1 MDATIVGL
9 RALRL
14 NTVRDVAEAAGV
26 SVATVSRVLNG
37 NPRVNAKIRERVL
50 AVIRETKFRP
60 NANAR
65 RLVRGSSGQ
74 ICFVLSNRDL
84 THSFHS
90 RILKGVETYCR
101 QQRHQVVFTVFNYAP
116 DAELPND
123 DLPRI
128 IWEGGGVEGVVIAG
142 TNYPVLTRYVE
153 RLGIPY
159 VLFGNNL
166 VRNSPSM
173 PSRNA
178 VCFDEEGG
186 ARQATEFLIELGHR
200 RVAFFGN
207 IARPWYRRRYE
218 GYRAAMVARKLE
230 PLLIGRDEPSGFDLG
245 RWCVPELI
253 RRHSHT
259 TGILAQ
265 DDETAC
271 GALDVLRRLRIEIPG
286 EMSLVGYDDI
296 AEVQYLN
303 PPLTTVE
310 VPKEKIGW
318 TLAEQLFRRI
328 EGKSLPAVHLKT
340 QLLIRGSCAR
350 VHQLAGASLRTENTR
365 KERLL
370 R

>member
-1 MDATIVGL
+1 MLQSAGL
-9 RALRL
+9 RAASL
-14 NTVRDVAEAAGV
+14 NTVRDVARAAGV
-26 SVATVSRVLNG
+26 SAATVSRVLNG
-37 NPRVNAKIRERVL
+37 NPRVDGKIRERVL
-50 AVIRETKFRP
+50 EVIRETKFRP

-90 RILKGVETYCR
+90 RILKGVENYCR

-116 DAELPND
+116 EAALPND

-166 VRNSPSM
+166 VRNSAM
-173 PSRNA
+173 PRRNA

-186 ARQATEFLIELGHR
+186 ARQATEFLIQLGHR

-207 IARPWYRRRYE
+207 LARPWYCRRYE
-218 GYRAAMVARKLE
+218 GYRAAMAAQKLQ
-230 PLLIGRDEPSGFDLG
+230 PVLVGRDEPAGFELG
-245 RWCVPELI
+245 RWSVPELI
-253 RRHSHT
+253 RRYSRT
-259 TGILAQ
+259 TAIVAQ

-271 GALDVLRRLRIEIPG
+271 GALDVLRRLGILVPE
-286 EMSLVGYDDI
+286 EMSLIGYDDI

-303 PPLTTVE
+303 PPLTTVQ

-328 EGKSLPAVHLKT
+328 EGKSLPAIRLET

-350 VHQLAGASLRTENTR
+350 VKA
-365 KERLL
+365 
-370 R
+370 